1 MQASTSPGNKR
12 LLDQLVLFSRQLHDA
27 GVAVN
32 SSNLIDLC
40 NCIPL
45 IDISK
50 KLDFYASAR
59 STLISNQQDIPIFDQ
74 IFTQFW
80 SVLDEPESSEEDDD
94 SPKDID
100 SEEQEEKELIENSPQ
115 ETNSEDQE
123 QPQPEKMELSYSPD
137 ELLMKKDFE
146 TMSKEEIEQARR
158 LIAELVSIL
167 ANYQSRRRINSRK
180 GSEFNLRKMLRQNAL
195 YGQDGIDIMFR
206 KRSIKKTK
214 LLLLCDVS
222 GSMERYSRF
231 LIQFIYAMRQQ
242 LASLDVA
249 VFSTSMTI
257 ITEHLRKK
265 NIEESLQ
272 QVSENV
278 HDWAGGTKIGES
290 LRGFNEKFSRDMRNS
305 HTVVIILSDGWDRGD
320 PDLMKEEMAQLHRQ
334 VHKLLWLNPLLGNDN
349 YQPLCKGMQTALPYI
364 DHFLPAHNLASFAD
378 LLKHLRTVWN

>member
-1 MQASTSPGNKR
+1 MQVNEPRTGNKK
-12 LLDQLVLFSRQLHDA
+12 LLNQLILFSRQLHDA
-27 GVAVN
+27 GIAVN

-50 KLDFYASAR
+50 KSDFYASAR
-59 STLISNQQDIPIFDQ
+59 TTLISNREEIPIFDQ
-74 IFTQFW
+74 IFSQFW
-80 SVLDEPESSEEDDD
+80 SVIDEPEPEQRDEDNHTETEE
-94 SPKDID
+94 K
-100 SEEQEEKELIENSPQ
+100 EEQEIEENLPQ
-115 ETNSEDQE
+115 ETKTEEKE
-123 QPQPEKMELSYSPD
+123 QPQPDDMELSYSPD

-146 TMSKEEIEQARR
+146 AMSKEEIEQARR

-167 ANYQSRRRINSRK
+167 ANYKSRRRINTNSGK
-180 GSEFNLRKMLRQNAL
+180 EFNLRKMLRQNAL
-195 YGQDGIDIMFR
+195 YGQDGVDLMFR

-249 VFSTSMTI
+249 VFSTSMTV
-257 ITEHLRKK
+257 ITEHLKQK
-265 NIEESLQ
+265 SVQQSLQ
-272 QVSENV
+272 KVSENV

-290 LRGFNEKFSRDMRNS
+290 LHGFNETFSRDMKNS

-364 DHFLPAHNLASFAD
+364 DHFLPAHNLESFAG
-378 LLKHLRTVWN
+378 LIRHLKTVWH